1 MLTNSIINTVEHKL
15 RDLGLPLAVD
25 FWNEKIVA
33 GTTPTVATLKFST
46 PSTLMLLAN
55 PSLGQLAE
63 NYVEGRVDFQ
73 GRIRDVIDLMGPFIS
88 LPDAPKKLLNLNRLK
103 FWRHNRFSDRKAV
116 SSHYDVSNEFY
127 ALWLDRR
134 RVYSCAYFK
143 RDDDSLEVAQE
154 QKLDHICRKLAL
166 KPGERFLDIGCGWG
180 GLIFWAAE
188 NYGVS
193 SVGITIS
200 QNQYDYVHDYVHSHG
215 LAGKVD
221 VRLMDY
227 RDLPDA
233 EPFDKIASVGMFEH
247 VGVRNLPVYF
257 RKIYSLLK
265 PGGLVM
271 NHGITS
277 ASFDDETM
285 DTANREFIDKYVF
298 PDGELTHISK
308 VLEAMAREGLECSDV
323 ENLRPHYAKTLWYWV
338 DRLEINA
345 DKARELGGERNFRI
359 WRTYM
364 SGFAVAFE
372 RNWDAIFQVLAGRP
386 MAGGKPAYPLN
397 REYMY
402 LPQPK

>member
-1 MLTNSIINTVEHKL
+1 MLTNRIINTVEQKL
-15 RDLGLPLAVD
+15 RDLRLPLAVD
-25 FWNEKIVA
+25 FWNEKVVA
-33 GTTPTVATLKFST
+33 GITPAIATLKFST
-46 PSTLMLLAN
+46 PSTLMLLVN

-63 NYVEGRVDFQ
+63 SYVEGRVDFQ
-73 GRIRDVIDLMGPFIS
+73 GRIRDVINLMDPFLS
-88 LPDAPKKLLNLNRLK
+88 LPNMPKKFPNFNRLK
-103 FWRHNRFSDRKAV
+103 FWRHSRLTDRKAV

-143 RDDDSLEVAQE
+143 NANDNLELAQE

-180 GLIFWAAE
+180 GLILWAAE

-200 QNQYDYVHDYVHSHG
+200 QNQYDYVRDYVRTHG
-215 LAGKVD
+215 LAEKVE

-247 VGVRNLPVYF
+247 VGLRNLPVYF

-277 ASFDDETM
+277 VTFDDETM
-285 DTANREFIDKYVF
+285 DETNREFIDKYVF

-308 VLEAMAREGLECSDV
+308 VLEAMAREGLECADV
-323 ENLRPHYAKTLWYWV
+323 ENLRPHYAKTLWHWV
-338 DRLEINA
+338 DRLENNA
-345 DKARELGGERNFRI
+345 DQARELVGEKKFRI

-364 SGFAVAFE
+364 GGFAVAFE
-372 RNWDAIFQVLAGRP
+372 RNWDAIYQVLAGKP
-386 MAGGKPAYPLN
+386 DANGKSAYPLT
-397 REYMY
+397 RDYMY
-402 LPQPK
+402 TL

>member
-1 MLTNSIINTVEHKL
+1 MLTNRIINTVEQKL
-15 RDLGLPLAVD
+15 RDLRLPLAVD
-25 FWNEKIVA
+25 FWNEKVVA
-33 GTTPTVATLKFST
+33 GITPAIATLKFST
-46 PSTLMLLAN
+46 PSTLMLLVN

-63 NYVEGRVDFQ
+63 SYVEGRVDFQ
-73 GRIRDVIDLMGPFIS
+73 GRIRDVINLMDPFLS
-88 LPDAPKKLLNLNRLK
+88 LPNMPKKFPNFNRLK
-103 FWRHNRFSDRKAV
+103 FWRHSRLTDRKAV

-143 RDDDSLEVAQE
+143 NADDTLERAQE

-180 GLIFWAAE
+180 GLILWAAE

-200 QNQYDYVHDYVHSHG
+200 QNQYDYVRDYVRTHG
-215 LAGKVD
+215 LAEKVE

-227 RDLPDA
+227 RDLPDT

-247 VGVRNLPVYF
+247 VGLRNLPVYF

-277 ASFDDETM
+277 VTFDDETM
-285 DTANREFIDKYVF
+285 DETNREFIDKYVF

-308 VLEAMAREGLECSDV
+308 VLEAMAREGLECADV
-323 ENLRPHYAKTLWYWV
+323 ENLRPHYAKTLWHWV
-338 DRLEINA
+338 DRLENNA
-345 DKARELGGERNFRI
+345 DQARELVGEKKFRI

-364 SGFAVAFE
+364 GGFAVAFE
-372 RNWDAIFQVLAGRP
+372 RNWDAIYQVLAGKP
-386 MAGGKPAYPLN
+386 DANGKSAYPLT
-397 REYMY
+397 RDYMY
-402 LPQPK
+402 TL

>member
-1 MLTNSIINTVEHKL
+1 MLTNRIINTVEQKL
-15 RDLGLPLAVD
+15 RDLRLPLAVD
-25 FWNEKIVA
+25 FWNEKVVA
-33 GTTPTVATLKFST
+33 GITPAIATLKFST
-46 PSTLMLLAN
+46 PSTLMLLVN

-63 NYVEGRVDFQ
+63 SYVEGRVDFQ
-73 GRIRDVIDLMGPFIS
+73 GRIRDVINLMDPFLS
-88 LPDAPKKLLNLNRLK
+88 LPNMPKKFPNFNRLK
-103 FWRHNRFSDRKAV
+103 FWRHSRLTDRKAV

-143 RDDDSLEVAQE
+143 NANDTLERAQE

-180 GLIFWAAE
+180 GLILWAAE

-200 QNQYDYVHDYVHSHG
+200 QNQYDYVRDYVRTHG
-215 LAGKVD
+215 LAEKVE

-247 VGVRNLPVYF
+247 VGLRNLPVYF

-277 ASFDDETM
+277 VTFDDETM
-285 DTANREFIDKYVF
+285 DETNREFIDKYVF

-308 VLEAMAREGLECSDV
+308 VLEAMAREGLECADV
-323 ENLRPHYAKTLWYWV
+323 ENLRPHYAKTLWHWV
-338 DRLEINA
+338 DRLENNA
-345 DKARELGGERNFRI
+345 DQARELVGEKKFRI

-364 SGFAVAFE
+364 GGFAVAFE
-372 RNWDAIFQVLAGRP
+372 RNWDAIYQVLAGKP
-386 MAGGKPAYPLN
+386 DANGKSAYPLT
-397 REYMY
+397 RDYMY
-402 LPQPK
+402 TL

>member
-1 MLTNSIINTVEHKL
+1 MLTNRIINTVEQKL
-15 RDLGLPLAVD
+15 RDLRLPLAVD
-25 FWNEKIVA
+25 FWNEKVVA
-33 GTTPTVATLKFST
+33 GITPAIATLKFST
-46 PSTLMLLAN
+46 PSTLMLLVN

-63 NYVEGRVDFQ
+63 SYVEGRVDFQ
-73 GRIRDVIDLMGPFIS
+73 GRIRDVINLMDPFLS
-88 LPDAPKKLLNLNRLK
+88 LPNMPKKFPNFNRLK
-103 FWRHNRFSDRKAV
+103 FWRHSRLTDRKAV

-127 ALWLDRR
+127 ALWLDQR

-143 RDDDSLEVAQE
+143 NANDNLELAQE

-180 GLIFWAAE
+180 GLILWAAE

-200 QNQYDYVHDYVHSHG
+200 QNQYDYVRDYVRTHG
-215 LAGKVD
+215 LAEKVE

-247 VGVRNLPVYF
+247 VGLRNLPVYF

-277 ASFDDETM
+277 VTFDDETM
-285 DTANREFIDKYVF
+285 DETNREFIDKYVF

-308 VLEAMAREGLECSDV
+308 VLEAMAREGLECADV
-323 ENLRPHYAKTLWYWV
+323 ENLRPHYAKTLWHWV
-338 DRLEINA
+338 DRLENNA
-345 DKARELGGERNFRI
+345 DQARELVGEKKFRI

-364 SGFAVAFE
+364 GGFAVAFE
-372 RNWDAIFQVLAGRP
+372 RNWDAIYQVLAGKP
-386 MAGGKPAYPLN
+386 DANGKSAYPLT
-397 REYMY
+397 RDYMY
-402 LPQPK
+402 TL

>member
-1 MLTNSIINTVEHKL
+1 MLTNRIINTVEQKL
-15 RDLGLPLAVD
+15 RDLRLPLAVD
-25 FWNEKIVA
+25 FWNEKVVA
-33 GTTPTVATLKFST
+33 GITPAIATLKFST
-46 PSTLMLLAN
+46 PSTLMLLVN

-63 NYVEGRVDFQ
+63 SYVEGRVDFQ
-73 GRIRDVIDLMGPFIS
+73 GRIRDVINLMDPFLS
-88 LPDAPKKLLNLNRLK
+88 LPNMPKKFPNFNRLK
-103 FWRHNRFSDRKAV
+103 FWRHSRLTDRKAV

-127 ALWLDRR
+127 ALWLDQR

-143 RDDDSLEVAQE
+143 NADDTLERAQE

-180 GLIFWAAE
+180 GLILWAAE

-200 QNQYDYVHDYVHSHG
+200 QNQYDYVRDYVRTHG
-215 LAGKVD
+215 LAEKVE

-247 VGVRNLPVYF
+247 VGLRNLPVYF

-277 ASFDDETM
+277 VTFDDETM
-285 DTANREFIDKYVF
+285 DETNREFIDKYVF

-308 VLEAMAREGLECSDV
+308 VLEAMAREGLECADV
-323 ENLRPHYAKTLWYWV
+323 ENLRPHYAKTLWHWV
-338 DRLEINA
+338 DRLENNA
-345 DKARELGGERNFRI
+345 DQARELVGEKKFRI

-364 SGFAVAFE
+364 GGFAVAFE
-372 RNWDAIFQVLAGRP
+372 RNWDAIYQVLAGKP
-386 MAGGKPAYPLN
+386 DANGKSAYPLT
-397 REYMY
+397 RDYMY
-402 LPQPK
+402 TL

>member
-1 MLTNSIINTVEHKL
+1 MLTNRIINTVEQKL
-15 RDLGLPLAVD
+15 RDLRLPLAVD
-25 FWNEKIVA
+25 FWNEKVVA
-33 GTTPTVATLKFST
+33 GITPAIATLKFST
-46 PSTLMLLAN
+46 PSTLMLLVN

-63 NYVEGRVDFQ
+63 SYVEGRVDFQ
-73 GRIRDVIDLMGPFIS
+73 GRIRDVINLMDPFLS
-88 LPDAPKKLLNLNRLK
+88 LPNMPKKFPNFNRLK
-103 FWRHNRFSDRKAV
+103 FWRHSRLTDRKAV

-127 ALWLDRR
+127 ALWLDQR

-143 RDDDSLEVAQE
+143 NADDTLERAQE

-180 GLIFWAAE
+180 GLILWAAE

-200 QNQYDYVHDYVHSHG
+200 QNQYDYVRDYVRTHG
-215 LAGKVD
+215 LAEKVE

-227 RDLPDA
+227 RDLPDT

-247 VGVRNLPVYF
+247 VGLRNLPVYF

-277 ASFDDETM
+277 VTFDDETM
-285 DTANREFIDKYVF
+285 DETNREFIDKYVF

-308 VLEAMAREGLECSDV
+308 VLEAMAREGLECADV
-323 ENLRPHYAKTLWYWV
+323 ENLRPHYAKTLWHWV
-338 DRLEINA
+338 DRLENNA
-345 DKARELGGERNFRI
+345 DQARELVGEKKFRI

-364 SGFAVAFE
+364 GGFAVAFE
-372 RNWDAIFQVLAGRP
+372 RNWDAIYQVLAGKP
-386 MAGGKPAYPLN
+386 DANGKSAYPLT
-397 REYMY
+397 RDYMY
-402 LPQPK
+402 TL

>member
-1 MLTNSIINTVEHKL
+1 MLTNRIINTVEQKL
-15 RDLGLPLAVD
+15 RDLRLPLAVD
-25 FWNEKIVA
+25 FWNEKVVA
-33 GTTPTVATLKFST
+33 GITPAIATLKFST
-46 PSTLMLLAN
+46 PSTLMLLVN

-63 NYVEGRVDFQ
+63 SYVEGRVDFQ
-73 GRIRDVIDLMGPFIS
+73 GRIRDVINLMDPFLS
-88 LPDAPKKLLNLNRLK
+88 LPNMPKKFPNFNRLK
-103 FWRHNRFSDRKAV
+103 FWRHSRLTDRKAV

-143 RDDDSLEVAQE
+143 NANDSLELAQE

-180 GLIFWAAE
+180 GLILWAAE

-200 QNQYDYVHDYVHSHG
+200 QNQYDYVRDYVRTHG
-215 LAGKVD
+215 LAEKVE

-247 VGVRNLPVYF
+247 VGLRNLPVYF

-277 ASFDDETM
+277 VTFDDETM
-285 DTANREFIDKYVF
+285 DETNREFIDKYVF

-308 VLEAMAREGLECSDV
+308 VLEAMAREGLECADV
-323 ENLRPHYAKTLWYWV
+323 ENLRPHYAKTLWHWV
-338 DRLEINA
+338 DRLENNA
-345 DKARELGGERNFRI
+345 DQARELVGEKKFRI

-364 SGFAVAFE
+364 GGFAVAFE
-372 RNWDAIFQVLAGRP
+372 RNWDAIYQVLAGKP
-386 MAGGKPAYPLN
+386 DANGKSAYPLT
-397 REYMY
+397 RDYMY
-402 LPQPK
+402 TL

>member
-1 MLTNSIINTVEHKL
+1 MLTNRIINTVEQKL
-15 RDLGLPLAVD
+15 RDLRLPLAVD
-25 FWNEKIVA
+25 FWNEKVVA
-33 GTTPTVATLKFST
+33 GITPAIATLKFST
-46 PSTLMLLAN
+46 PSTLMLLVN

-63 NYVEGRVDFQ
+63 SYVEGRVDFQ
-73 GRIRDVIDLMGPFIS
+73 GRIRDVINLMDPFLS
-88 LPDAPKKLLNLNRLK
+88 LPNMPKKFPNFNRLK
-103 FWRHNRFSDRKAV
+103 FWRHSRLTDRKAV

-143 RDDDSLEVAQE
+143 NANDSLELAQE

-180 GLIFWAAE
+180 GLILWAAE

-200 QNQYDYVHDYVHSHG
+200 QNQYDYVRDYVRTHG
-215 LAGKVD
+215 LAEKVE

-227 RDLPDA
+227 RDLPDT

-247 VGVRNLPVYF
+247 VGLRNLPVYF

-277 ASFDDETM
+277 VTFDDETM
-285 DTANREFIDKYVF
+285 DETNREFIDKYVF

-308 VLEAMAREGLECSDV
+308 VLEAMAREGLECADV
-323 ENLRPHYAKTLWYWV
+323 ENLRPHYAKTLWHWV
-338 DRLEINA
+338 DRLENNA
-345 DKARELGGERNFRI
+345 DQARELVGEKKFRI

-364 SGFAVAFE
+364 GGFAVAFE
-372 RNWDAIFQVLAGRP
+372 RNWDAIYQVLAGKP
-386 MAGGKPAYPLN
+386 DANGKSAYPLT
-397 REYMY
+397 RDYMY
-402 LPQPK
+402 TL

>member
-1 MLTNSIINTVEHKL
+1 MLTNRIINTVEQKL
-15 RDLGLPLAVD
+15 RDLRLPLAVD
-25 FWNEKIVA
+25 FWNEKVVA
-33 GTTPTVATLKFST
+33 GITPAIATLKFST
-46 PSTLMLLAN
+46 PSTLMLLVN

-63 NYVEGRVDFQ
+63 SYVEGRVDFQ
-73 GRIRDVIDLMGPFIS
+73 GRIRDVINLMDPFLS
-88 LPDAPKKLLNLNRLK
+88 LPNMPKKFPNFNRLK
-103 FWRHNRFSDRKAV
+103 FWRHSRLTDRKAV

-143 RDDDSLEVAQE
+143 NANDTLERAQE

-180 GLIFWAAE
+180 GLILWAAE

-200 QNQYDYVHDYVHSHG
+200 QNQYDYVRDYVRTHG
-215 LAGKVD
+215 LAEKVE

-227 RDLPDA
+227 RDLPDT

-247 VGVRNLPVYF
+247 VGLRNLPVYF

-277 ASFDDETM
+277 VTFDDETM
-285 DTANREFIDKYVF
+285 DETNREFIDKYVF

-308 VLEAMAREGLECSDV
+308 VLEAMAREGLECADV
-323 ENLRPHYAKTLWYWV
+323 ENLRPHYAKTLWHWV
-338 DRLEINA
+338 DRLENNA
-345 DKARELGGERNFRI
+345 DQARELVGEKKFRI

-364 SGFAVAFE
+364 GGFAVAFE
-372 RNWDAIFQVLAGRP
+372 RNWDAIYQVLAGKP
-386 MAGGKPAYPLN
+386 DANGKSAYPLT
-397 REYMY
+397 RDYMY
-402 LPQPK
+402 TL

>member
-1 MLTNSIINTVEHKL
+1 MLTNRIINTVEQKL
-15 RDLGLPLAVD
+15 RDLRLPLAVD
-25 FWNEKIVA
+25 FWNEKVVA
-33 GTTPTVATLKFST
+33 GITPAIATLKFST
-46 PSTLMLLAN
+46 PSTLMLLVN

-63 NYVEGRVDFQ
+63 SYVEGRVDFQ
-73 GRIRDVIDLMGPFIS
+73 GRIRDVINLMDPFLS
-88 LPDAPKKLLNLNRLK
+88 LPNMPKKFPNFNRLK
-103 FWRHNRFSDRKAV
+103 FWRHSRLTDRKAV

-143 RDDDSLEVAQE
+143 NADDTLERAQE

-180 GLIFWAAE
+180 GLILWAAE

-200 QNQYDYVHDYVHSHG
+200 QNQYDYVRDYVRTHG
-215 LAGKVD
+215 LAEKVE

-247 VGVRNLPVYF
+247 VGLRNLPVYF

-277 ASFDDETM
+277 VTFDDETM
-285 DTANREFIDKYVF
+285 DETNREFIDKYVF

-308 VLEAMAREGLECSDV
+308 VLEAMAREGLECADV
-323 ENLRPHYAKTLWYWV
+323 ENLRPHYAKTLWHWV
-338 DRLEINA
+338 DRLENNA
-345 DKARELGGERNFRI
+345 DQARELVGEKKFRI

-364 SGFAVAFE
+364 GGFAVAFE
-372 RNWDAIFQVLAGRP
+372 RNWDAIYQVLAGKP
-386 MAGGKPAYPLN
+386 DANGKSAYPLT
-397 REYMY
+397 RDYMY
-402 LPQPK
+402 TL